1 MMTTGL
7 QLALLGG
14 ALIGAGL
21 SLLLWRLTPAAPD
34 AADVVQRY
42 SPEGVRARATAR
54 SALIVTG
61 TPERLGI
68 WAIKRFPSSW
78 WGKTPTKELALL
90 RIPVHR
96 HYGKKVLYAI
106 TGLLIAPVLTFLVTA
121 LGWSVPILIP
131 TAGSV
136 LLAAV
141 LFFMPDADVRTDA
154 RHARIEF
161 GRALGAYTDLVALER
176 LAGSGSRQAM
186 EMAAEIGDSWV
197 FQRLSEE
204 LARSRWSGMAPW
216 DALRALA
223 EELGLPEL
231 DDFADIMR
239 LSKEG
244 SQVYSNLRARSN
256 ALRAAML
263 NDELAKANATGERMS
278 MPMSL
283 LGVVFMIILIAPS
296 LLRVMGGS
304 T

>member
-1 MMTTGL
+1 MTTGL

-14 ALIGAGL
+14 ALVGVGIA
-21 SLLLWRLTPAAPD
+21 LLLWRLTPAAPD

-42 SPEGVRARATAR
+42 SPEGVKTRAAAR
-54 SALIVTG
+54 TSLVVTD

-68 WAIKRFPSSW
+68 WALNRLPPSW

-106 TGLLIAPVLTFLVTA
+106 AGLVIVPVLTFLFII
-121 LGWSVPILIP
+121 LGWSLPIFIP
-131 TAGSV
+131 AVGSV
-136 LLAAV
+136 GLAVV
-141 LFFMPDADVRTDA
+141 LFFMPDADVRADA

-176 LAGSGSRQAM
+176 LAGSGPRQAM
-186 EMAAEIGDSWV
+186 ELAADVGDSWV
-197 FQRLSEE
+197 FQRLTEE

-223 EELGLPEL
+223 DELGLPEL

-263 NDELAKANATGERMS
+263 NGELARANATNERMS

-283 LGVVFMIILIAPS
+283 LGVVFMVILVAPS
-296 LLRVMGGS
+296 LLRVMAGGS
-304 T
+304 